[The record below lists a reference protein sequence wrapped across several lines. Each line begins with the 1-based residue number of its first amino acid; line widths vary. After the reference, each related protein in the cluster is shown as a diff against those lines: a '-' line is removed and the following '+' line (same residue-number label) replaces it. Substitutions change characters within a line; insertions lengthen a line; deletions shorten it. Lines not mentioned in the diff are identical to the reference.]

1 VESLPAKPNWFRSAL
16 QIKGSILPSI
26 LPRVLLFG
34 GFGVLVTVLYHIPLP
49 LNFTVLGNLT
59 DNVACNLVLGLLLVF
74 RTNTAYERFWEGRKA
89 WGELVVNLRNLAREI
104 QIGIEADDEKK
115 QSLHLLVVF
124 AIATK
129 LHLRHQPLSH
139 EELKDFIAP
148 ETIAKLNHLS
158 NPPLEVIRWM
168 GDYIQRKY
176 RSQSI
181 EDINQR
187 WVMNQTL
194 NEVTG
199 GLTNCERILS
209 TPIPVAYAIYL
220 TTLLLV
226 YCFFLPFGLVERL
239 NWGTGFVVAIVS
251 FILLGVEE
259 IANEIEDP
267 FGTDPNDL
275 PLDQICETLLSNV
288 EETIAFEGQHNSK
301 AGD

>member
-1 VESLPAKPNWFRSAL
+1 VESLPEKPNWFRSAL
-16 QIKGSILPSI
+16 QIKGSILPNI

-34 GFGVLVTVLYHIPLP
+34 GFGICVTVLYHMPLSF
-49 LNFTVLGNLT
+49 NFNVLGNLT

-89 WGELVVNLRNLAREI
+89 WGLLVVNLRNLAREI
-104 QIGIEADDEKK
+104 QIGIEADDDKK
-115 QSLHLLVVF
+115 QSLQLLVVF

-129 LHLRHQPLSH
+129 LHLRHQPLAD
-139 EELKDFIAP
+139 ELKAFIAP
-148 ETIAKLNHLS
+148 ETIAKLNQLN
-158 NPPLEVIRWM
+158 NPPLEVIRWI

-187 WVMNQTL
+187 WVMNQSL
-194 NEVTG
+194 NEVTS
-199 GLTNCERILS
+199 GLTTCERILS
-209 TPIPVAYAIYL
+209 TPIPLAYAIYL
-220 TTLLLV
+220 KTLLLV

-275 PLDQICETLLSNV
+275 PLDEICQTILSNV
-288 EETIAFEGQHNSK
+288 EETIAFKGCSDEHPP
-301 AGD
+301 